1 MIFIFHSLDLTEDGL
16 ARDTAQ
22 VQSLT
27 VIENTSLEVS
37 AHDDKIQVVSREDI
51 DHLVLQTL
59 FLTRFLVD
67 KYGFYFTMISNS
79 FIFKIVLTAAKP
91 LRHLWKNW
99 GKSLI
104 RN

>member
-1 MIFIFHSLDLTEDGL
+1 MIFIFHPLDLTEDGL

-22 VQSLT
+22 IQSLT

-91 LRHLWKNW
+91 LRHHWKNW
-99 GKSLI
+99 GKLLI